1 MNTPTMNTTI
11 WEYYVLDHPAPTQL
25 AALGKQGWEL
35 VTVTCI
41 VSGFSRSERAFFKRP
56 IRVMP
61 PILQPHGK

>member
-35 VTVTCI
+35 VAVTCI
-41 VSGFSRSERAFFKRP
+41 VGGFSRSERAFFKRP
-56 IRVMP
+56 SPVNQP
-61 PILQPHGK
+61 PLLPTAK

>member
-41 VSGFSRSERAFFKRP
+41 VSGFSRSEKAFFKRP
-56 IRVMP
+56 QTGSP
-61 PILQPHGK
+61 PLLQPPLK